1 MSLIIS
7 RNNFVRKGE
16 NEDLTLKHA
25 RKGVKIANLTKA
37 KVLTALVVFA
47 LLSSVMQAHVR
58 AFATN
63 DGLIELTPVE
73 NEVASGGWTNRT
85 FSRVPPEEVEDAVSR
100 LQYVPDEEE
109 LPYEAL
115 EMEPD
120 PRKPPFISAEE
131 AAEDV
136 ERLFYLLN
144 NGYSG
149 YGYFVN
155 VGSFDEAKAGI
166 LRELGRQPVWN
177 GGELSSLIHEHLG
190 FLRDRHLDIGGQ
202 EYASHEDFWY
212 DTGLELREDRGEY
225 IFTSDGTEY
234 TVVSIN
240 GESPDGY
247 LFPSLNADGD
257 AVFRVGVLSYSSP
270 QPLELRARSGQE
282 VRQWR
287 IKLSRSQPRYSGIF
301 EEKTVGGVPVVRIR
315 SFGDHPREYIDSFL
329 DSASRYRGEPCLIVD
344 IRGNGGGNEAWPRQ
358 WITRF
363 TGRAPNRVQVF
374 TELISET
381 AMIGRSNSYALA
393 LHKAPEL
400 EEQGYRAKVEEFR
413 GYAESIE
420 EKDITPYWWPYDVPG
435 PQEIPSNTTLIIL
448 MDANVYSSGEGF
460 ISYLHQVENV
470 VLVGENSGG
479 AVTYGQMSH
488 HRLPNSQML
497 VSLPTSLNVFVDL
510 EYREEKGFFPDLWV
524 PAGEALNYAV
534 AAVRRGTIP
543 TSQSYREEILG
554 VAFIPEEPTIRE
566 KVFVLL
572 PILTAVIYGVV
583 LVYFNRKRGTY
594 FFVLCGIVI
603 TTLGYFLLSREP
615 PLGYVCILVGVEY
628 ILILLYKWRRAKKDT

>member
-1 MSLIIS
+1 MG
-7 RNNFVRKGE
+7 R
-16 NEDLTLKHA
+16 A
-25 RKGVKIANLTKA
+25 RA
-37 KVLTALVVFA
+37 
-47 LLSSVMQAHVR
+47 
-58 AFATN
+58 
-63 DGLIELTPVE
+63 
-73 NEVASGGWTNRT
+73 
-85 FSRVPPEEVEDAVSR
+85 

-115 EMEPD
+115 VMEPD
-120 PRKPPFISAEE
+120 PNMPPFISVEK

-155 VGSFDEAKAGI
+155 VDSFDEAKAGI
-166 LRELGRQPVWN
+166 LRELRRQPVWN
-177 GGELSSLIHEHLG
+177 GEELSSLIHRYLS

-212 DTGLELREDRGEY
+212 DTVFELREDRGEY
-225 IFTSDGTEY
+225 LFTSDGMEY

-240 GESPDGY
+240 GESPNGY
-247 LFPSLNADGD
+247 VFPSLNAEGD
-257 AVFRVGVLSYSSP
+257 AVFRVGMLSYSSP

-301 EEKTVGGVPVVRIR
+301 AEKRVGGIPVVRIR

-329 DSASRYRGEPCLIVD
+329 DSASRYKGEPCLIVD
-344 IRGNGGGNEAWPRQ
+344 IRGNGGGNEAWPKQ

-363 TGRAPNRVQVF
+363 TGRQPNRVQVF

-393 LHKAPEL
+393 LHNVPEL
-400 EEQGYRAKVEEFR
+400 SQQGYPAKVEEFR
-413 GYAESIE
+413 GYAESLDE
-420 EKDITPYWWPYDVPG
+420 GEFTPYWWPYVVPG
-435 PQEIPSNTTLIIL
+435 PQEIHSPTTLIVL
-448 MDANVYSSGEGF
+448 VDANVYSSGEGF
-460 ISYLHQVENV
+460 ISYLQNVENV
-470 VLVGENSGG
+470 VFVGENSGG
-479 AVTYGQMSH
+479 ALTYGQMSH

-497 VSLPTSLNVFVDL
+497 IGIPTSLNVFVDL

-534 AAVRRGTIP
+534 AAVRMGTIA

-554 VAFIPEEPTIRE
+554 VEFIPEEPTMRE
-566 KVFVLL
+566 KIFVLL
-572 PILTAVIYGVV
+572 PILTAVFYGVV
-583 LVYFNRKRGTY
+583 PVYFNRKRRMY
-594 FFVLCGIVI
+594 FFILCGIVM

-628 ILILLYKWRRAKKDT
+628 LLISLYKWRKAKKTPEIDSGTSIVQH

>member
-1 MSLIIS
+1 M
-7 RNNFVRKGE
+7 V
-16 NEDLTLKHA
+16 LKHA
-25 RKGVKIANLTKA
+25 RKGVKIAKLTKA
-37 KVLTALVVFA
+37 NGLTALVVFT
-47 LLSSVMQAHVR
+47 LLSSVMHGHVR
-58 AFATN
+58 VFTTN
-63 DGLIELTPVE
+63 DGLIELTPLA
-73 NEVASGGWTNRT
+73 NEVASGGWANRT

-115 EMEPD
+115 EMESD
-120 PRKPPFISAEE
+120 PRKPPFISAEK

-136 ERLFYLLN
+136 ERLFYLFN

-149 YGYFVN
+149 YGYFAN

-166 LRELGRQPVWN
+166 LRELRRQPIWN
-177 GGELSSLIHEHLG
+177 GEELSSLIREHLG

-202 EYASHEDFWY
+202 EYGGHEDFWY
-212 DTGLELREDRGEY
+212 DTGFELREDRGEY
-225 IFTSDGTEY
+225 LFTSDGTEY

-247 LFPSLNADGD
+247 MFPSLNADGD

-270 QPLELRARSGQE
+270 QPLELRARSGPE
-282 VRQWR
+282 TRQWR

-301 EEKTVGGVPVVRIR
+301 KEKTVGGVPVVRIR

-329 DSASRYRGEPCLIVD
+329 DSPSRYKGEPCLIVD
-344 IRGNGGGNEAWPRQ
+344 IRGNGGGNEEWPRQ

-363 TGRAPNRVQVF
+363 TGHRPDRVQVF

-381 AMIGRSNSYALA
+381 TMIGRSNSYALA
-393 LHKAPEL
+393 LHNVPEL

-420 EKDITPYWWPYDVPG
+420 AKDIPPYWWPYDVPG
-435 PQEIPSNTTLIIL
+435 PQEIPSNTALIVL

-479 AVTYGQMSH
+479 ALTYGQMSH
-488 HRLPNSQML
+488 HRLPHSKIL
-497 VSLPTSLNVFVDL
+497 VGLPTSLNVFVDL

-524 PAGEALNYAV
+524 PTGEALNYAV
-534 AAVRRGTIP
+534 AAVRRGTIA
-543 TSQSYREEILG
+543 TSQSYQEEIME
-554 VAFIPEEPTIRE
+554 AEFIPEELTMRE
-566 KVFVLL
+566 RTSELL
-572 PILTAVIYGVV
+572 PIIFAAFYGII
-583 LVYFNRKRGTY
+583 LVYFNRERRM
-594 FFVLCGIVI
+594 FFLISGIIGVP
-603 TTLGYFLLSREP
+603 LGVFLLSREP
-615 PLGYVCILVGVEY
+615 TLGYVCILLGLEY
-628 ILILLYKWRRAKKDT
+628 LVITLYKWRKAKKGS

>member
-1 MSLIIS
+1 M
-7 RNNFVRKGE
+7 
-16 NEDLTLKHA
+16 
-25 RKGVKIANLTKA
+25 NLTNTKGLA
-37 KVLTALVVFA
+37 ALVVFT
-47 LLSSVMQAHVR
+47 LLSSVLQVHVR

-63 DGLIELTPVE
+63 NALIELTSVE
-73 NEVASGGWTNRT
+73 NEVTSGGWTNRS
-85 FSRVPPEEVEDAVSR
+85 FSRAPPEEVEDAVSR

-115 EMEPD
+115 VMEPD
-120 PRKPPFISAEE
+120 PRKPPFISVEK

-155 VGSFDEAKAGI
+155 VDSFDEAKAGI
-166 LRELGRQPVWN
+166 LRELRRQPVWN
-177 GGELSSLIHEHLG
+177 GEELSSLIHRYLS

-202 EYASHEDFWY
+202 EYATHEDFWY
-212 DTGLELREDRGEY
+212 DTVFELREDRGEY
-225 IFTSDGTEY
+225 FFTSDGMEY

-240 GESPDGY
+240 GESPNGY
-247 LFPSLNADGD
+247 LFPSLNAEGD
-257 AVFRVGVLSYSSP
+257 AVFRVGMLSYSSP
-270 QPLELRARSGQE
+270 PPLELRARSGQE

-301 EEKTVGGVPVVRIR
+301 EEKRVGGIPVVRIR

-329 DSASRYRGEPCLIVD
+329 DSASRYKGEPCLIVD
-344 IRGNGGGNEAWPRQ
+344 IRGNGGGNEAWPKQ

-363 TGRAPNRVQVF
+363 TGRQPNRVQVF

-393 LHKAPEL
+393 LHNVPEL
-400 EEQGYRAKVEEFR
+400 EEQGYLAKVEEFR

-420 EKDITPYWWPYDVPG
+420 EKDFTSYWWPYEVPRL
-435 PQEIPSNTTLIIL
+435 QEIPSNTTLIVL
-448 MDANVYSSGEGF
+448 MDTNVYSSGEGF
-460 ISYLHQVENV
+460 ISYLHQVDNV

-479 AVTYGQMSH
+479 ALTYGQMSH
-488 HRLPNSQML
+488 HRLPNSKML
-497 VSLPTSLNVFVDL
+497 IGIPTSLNVFVDL

-534 AAVRRGTIP
+534 AAVRMGTID

-554 VAFIPEEPTIRE
+554 VEFIPEEPTMRE
-566 KVFVLL
+566 KIFGLL
-572 PILTAVIYGVV
+572 PIFYAGFFGIVF
-583 LVYFNRKRGTY
+583 VYFNRERRT
-594 FFVLCGIVI
+594 FFFILSGFIMA
-603 TTLGYFLLSREP
+603 TLGFFLLSHEP
-615 PLGYVCILVGVEY
+615 PLAYVGILLGLEY
-628 ILILLYKWRRAKKDT
+628 LLISLYKWRKPKKSS